1 MTIYDKNGIHRK
13 TVFNHLLRRFC
24 AGASAVKDCRPSNL
38 LMVALYALMSALVW
52 EFGGS
57 LLGLDGG
64 RPPGVCRGHYG
75 GCRTAGLHPAGLGD
89 SVCAYGNAQ
98 GERKHL

>member
-38 LMVALYALMSALVW
+38 LMVALYALMSSLVW
-52 EFGGS
+52 EFGG
-57 LLGLDGG
+57 
-64 RPPGVCRGHYG
+64 
-75 GCRTAGLHPAGLGD
+75 
-89 SVCAYGNAQ
+89 
-98 GERKHL
+98 